1 MKFEEFEKLMD
12 IMTALK
18 LEAPEKLQIQNKCM
32 IDAFVSKDFL
42 KGTYKESEILFDP
55 FKKRVVSALA

>member
-18 LEAPEKLQIQNKCM
+18 LEAPEKLQISNKCM
-32 IDAFVSKDFL
+32 VDAFVSKDFL
-42 KGTYKESEILFDP
+42 RG
-55 FKKRVVSALA
+55 